1 MGLLCVCV
9 GKGMGGGGFTRERG
23 GVAMCTFFSLWKGAG
38 LLSVWLYLV
47 WSETAI

>member
-9 GKGMGGGGFTRERG
+9 CFFFTRERG
-23 GVAMCTFFSLWKGAG
+23 GVAMCMFFSLWKGAG